1 MLAVVAESSYRCALT
16 AASRFSFS
24 PLEGGIPFSHPS
36 VLNRCLASPV
46 PGRGLRLLPPLPP
59 SLTLPHHHHLLS
71 PGLATTTEPS
81 ADERAPITSLLP
93 IMPLFSCNVRPAVC
107 HTNNFHCFRPFVSP
121 PAFFNVRLHHLF
133 APPPLA
139 SHAPPA
145 DPSPQPLPLL
155 RSVPLSEH
163 QESPRPLGPRADAI
177 TQGTSP
183 FTHTPLSPQ
192 NNDAAR
198 HGFPPPSPRTDTRPP
213 RPRLRPS
220 PHSEVLAVAA
230 CCVRFVPL
238 CAGACVCAPV
248 CG

>member
-93 IMPLFSCNVRPAVC
+93 IMPLFSRNVRPAVC
-107 HTNNFHCFRPFVSP
+107 HTNNFHCFRLFVSP

-133 APPPLA
+133 APP
-139 SHAPPA
+139 H
-145 DPSPQPLPLL
+145 
-155 RSVPLSEH
+155 
-163 QESPRPLGPRADAI
+163 
-177 TQGTSP
+177 
-183 FTHTPLSPQ
+183 
-192 NNDAAR
+192 
-198 HGFPPPSPRTDTRPP
+198 SPRTPRLLTPPHNLSHSHSLGPFPSLNIRSHPGHWAPGRMPLPKGLPRSLTRPFPPKTTTPPATVSLP
-213 RPRLRPS
+213 RPPALMPRRHTPATAPAS
-220 PHSEVLAVAA
+220 PI
-230 CCVRFVPL
+230 
-238 CAGACVCAPV
+238 APF
-248 CG
+248 